1 MNMPYP
7 TLKVAIGQIEPVWLN
22 RRATTD
28 KIIDSIKEAASQ
40 NCGLIAFSEGLL
52 PGYPFWLE
60 PANAARFDNESV
72 KTWHAHYLNEAVCI
86 ENGDLTAIE
95 QVCKETGVAAYVGI
109 IERPMDRGGHSC
121 YASLVYID
129 AEGVI
134 GSVHRK
140 LMPTYEERLAWSIGD
155 GNGLRV
161 HPLKGFTVGGLNCW
175 ENWMPFARASLYAQG
190 ENVHVASWP
199 GSDRNT
205 KDITRFIAM
214 ESRSYIISASSIL
227 YKSSISTSLPRY
239 EELVENMPETL
250 ANGGSCIADP
260 NGNWLV
266 APVVNDERLI
276 TAEISLE
283 EVYKARNNFD
293 PNGHYSRPDVFEL
306 KVNRKRQQLTDFT

>member
-1 MNMPYP
+1 MRYP

-22 RRATTD
+22 RQATAE
-28 KIIDSIKEAASQ
+28 KIIASIKDASAQ
-40 NCGLIAFSEGLL
+40 NCNLIAFSEGLL

-60 PANAARFDNESV
+60 PTNAARFDNESI

-86 ENGDLTAIE
+86 ERGDLAPI
-95 QVCKETGVAAYVGI
+95 QAACKLGNIACYLGI
-109 IERPMDRGGHSC
+109 IERPLDRGGHSC
-121 YASLVYID
+121 YASLVYIN
-129 AEGVI
+129 AEGSI
-134 GSVHRK
+134 ESVHRK
-140 LMPTYEERLAWSIGD
+140 LMPTHEERLAWSIGD

-205 KDITRFIAM
+205 MDITRFIAI
-214 ESRSYIISASSIL
+214 ESRSYIISASSVL
-227 YKSSISTSLPRY
+227 PKASIPTSLPLY
-239 EELVENMPETL
+239 DEMVANMDDVP

-266 APVVNDERLI
+266 APVTDKETLI
-276 TAEISLE
+276 TAELGLE
-283 EVYKARNNFD
+283 EVYKARNTFD

-306 KVNRKRQQLTDFT
+306 KVNRKRQQLADFTS